1 MPLPGRHLTS
11 LLLRY
16 QGHSILVD
24 CGEGTQVAIR
34 KYGWPMHSIDM
45 ICFTHLH
52 GDHVAGISGLLS
64 SMTTEGRKEPVRI
77 IGPRN
82 TLEVVSQL
90 CIVVGVSFDV
100 HFHEIGPNDPFEL
113 EDITITPFKV
123 KHNLL
128 CYGYRFDLDRRP
140 KFLPERAMDLGLP
153 RTLWSFLQKG
163 ETVTHEGRTYRPDQ
177 VTGPNRKGL
186 SLVYSTDTRPCR
198 SLEDAAHEVDLLITE
213 GIYADPEKADSAR
226 EKMHMTSLEA
236 AELATRAKA
245 KEVWL
250 THYSPSFQNQEDYAV
265 WLKGL
270 HPNIRFAKD
279 GERVILTF
287 ED

>member
-34 KYGWPMHSIDM
+34 KYGWSMHSIDM

-64 SMTTEGRKEPVRI
+64 SMTTEGRTEPVRI

-82 TLEVVSQL
+82 TIEVVSQL
-90 CIVVGVSFDV
+90 CIVVGVTFDV
-100 HFHEIGPNDPFEL
+100 HFYEIGPNDQFEL

-128 CYGYRFDLDRRP
+128 CYGYRFDLKRRP
-140 KFLPERAMDLGLP
+140 KFLPERAAQLDIPRKLWGL
-153 RTLWSFLQKG
+153 LQKG
-163 ETVTHEGRTYRPDQ
+163 ETVVYEGKKVRPEE
-177 VTGPNRKGL
+177 VTGPARKGL
-186 SLVYSTDTRPCR
+186 SLVYSTDTRPCQ
-198 SLEDAAHEVDLLITE
+198 SLEDAAYDVDLLITE
-213 GIYADPEKADSAR
+213 GIYADPDKAQSAK

-236 AELATRAKA
+236 AELANRAQA
-245 KEVWL
+245 REVWL
-250 THYSPSFQNQEDYAV
+250 THYSPSFQNQGDYED
-265 WLKGL
+265 WLSDL
-270 HPNIRFAKD
+270 HPSIRFGED
-279 GERVILTF
+279 GLTTTLHF
-287 ED
+287 EE